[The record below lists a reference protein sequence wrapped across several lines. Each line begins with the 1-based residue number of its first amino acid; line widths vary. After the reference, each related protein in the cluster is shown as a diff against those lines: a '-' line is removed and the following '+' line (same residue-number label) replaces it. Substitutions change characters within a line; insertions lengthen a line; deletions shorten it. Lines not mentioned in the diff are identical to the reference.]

1 MCRNSL
7 HVNPLLSPSA
17 VTARQSR
24 GRLDVVLHGIVAD
37 EDSHVGLFEG
47 TGILENGG
55 KFWSKNTFCFKAQ
68 ILKYISW

>member
-1 MCRNSL
+1 MTIAL
-7 HVNPLLSPSA
+7 
-17 VTARQSR
+17 
-24 GRLDVVLHGIVAD
+24 GLHGIVAD